1 MWNLIKHTINKGVVM
16 TQEQKDYLMELIS
29 RDAVVDNS
37 ALTLK
42 VSSLN
47 ITIEALEAQ
56 IDKLTADKLIAI
68 GVRNDIMSSIN
79 TRNGIAQTLSD
90 TIIV

>member
-1 MWNLIKHTINKGVVM
+1 M